1 MRVQLLLV
9 GVVGVAAAKMV
20 DRGMVEDLELVQVLA
35 NIITMVERQGLVAM
49 VVAAVEGKVEVL
61 GDLWVMGLVVAL
73 DLALALVIQG
83 TITMVI

>member
-1 MRVQLLLV
+1 
-9 GVVGVAAAKMV
+9 
-20 DRGMVEDLELVQVLA
+20 MVEDLELVQVLA
-35 NIITMVERQGLVAM
+35 NIITMVERQGPVAM

>member
-1 MRVQLLLV
+1 V